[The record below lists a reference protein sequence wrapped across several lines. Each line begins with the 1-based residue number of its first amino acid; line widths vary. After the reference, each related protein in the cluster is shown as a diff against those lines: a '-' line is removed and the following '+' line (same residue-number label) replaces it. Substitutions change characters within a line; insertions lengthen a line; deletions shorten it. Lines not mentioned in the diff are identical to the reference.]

1 MPKPTLLILL
11 TAAIATVGCGG
22 RHDPTEKYYLV
33 AANVKLGYW
42 QTAASGLLAAARQ
55 LGVQAEMVGP
65 DTYAAEGERD
75 AFRTAVSKK
84 PAGILVS
91 PAFPAELTP
100 EINAAIAQGIP
111 VITMDSDAVESK
123 RLVFIGTNN
132 YAAGVMGA
140 KQLVKQMGGKGKVI
154 FFTMPNQAN
163 LVERLHGY
171 KDGLASSG
179 GIQIADTI
187 DMKGDSRIVFDTTS
201 DMLNQNKIKP
211 DAFVCL
217 EAAGCKEVADVLD
230 RGKISGKTVIAMDT
244 DKETLNWIDKG
255 LIAATIAQ
263 KPYTMAFYGVKALD
277 DIHHYK
283 PQSLDMNWAE
293 DTQSPFPTFIDT
305 GATLIDKANLSA
317 FQAAQ
322 SPK

>member
-1 MPKPTLLILL
+1 MSKPTLLLLL
-11 TAAIATVGCGG
+11 TAAITTAGCGG
-22 RHDPTEKYYLV
+22 RHDPTEKFYLV

-42 QTAASGLLAAARQ
+42 QTAASGLFAAAKQ

-65 DTYAAEGERD
+65 DTYEAQGERD

-84 PAGILVS
+84 PAGILIS

-111 VITMDSDAVESK
+111 VITMDSDAAESK

-132 YAAGVMGA
+132 YAAGEMGA

-163 LVERLHGY
+163 LIERLNGY
-171 KDGLASSG
+171 KAGLASS

-201 DMLNQNKIKP
+201 DIMNQNKVKP

-217 EAAGCKEVADVLD
+217 EASGCKEVADVLD
-230 RGKISGKTVIAMDT
+230 RGKIAGKTVIAMDT
-244 DKETLNWIDKG
+244 DKDTLTWIDKG

-263 KPYTMAFYGVKALD
+263 KPYTMAFYGVKVLD
-277 DIHHYK
+277 DLHHYK
-283 PQSLDMNWAE
+283 PQSLDLNWAE

-305 GATLIDKANLSA
+305 GATLIDKANLAS

-322 SPK
+322 SSK

>member
-1 MPKPTLLILL
+1 MSKPTLLLLL
-11 TAAIATVGCGG
+11 TAAIVTAGCGG
-22 RHDPTEKYYLV
+22 RHDPSEKYYLV

-42 QTAASGLLAAARQ
+42 QTAASGLAAAARQ

-65 DTYAAEGERD
+65 GTYDAAGERD

-91 PAFPAELTP
+91 PAFPTELTP
-100 EINAAIAQGIP
+100 EIDAAIAQGIP
-111 VITMDSDAVESK
+111 VVTMDSDAVESK

-132 YAAGVMGA
+132 YAAGEMGA

-163 LVERLHGY
+163 LVERLNGY
-171 KDGLASSG
+171 KAGLSSSA
-179 GIQIADTI
+179 IQIADTI
-187 DMKGDSRIVFDTTS
+187 DMKGDSRIVFDTAN
-201 DMLNQNKIKP
+201 DMMNQNKVKP

-217 EAAGCKEVADVLD
+217 EASGCKEVADVLD
-230 RGKISGKTVIAMDT
+230 RAKISGKTVIAMDT

-263 KPYTMAFYGVKALD
+263 KPFTMAFYGVKVLD

-283 PQSLDMNWAE
+283 PQSLEMKWAE
-293 DTQSPFPTFIDT
+293 DTNSPFPTFIDT
-305 GATLIDKANLSA
+305 GAALIDKSNLSS

-322 SPK
+322 SSK

>member
-1 MPKPTLLILL
+1 MSKPTLVLL
-11 TAAIATVGCGG
+11 FTAALITAGCGG
-22 RHDPTEKYYLV
+22 RHDPTEKFYLV

-42 QTAASGLLAAARQ
+42 QTAANGLIAAAKQ

-65 DTYAAEGERD
+65 DTYEAQGERD

-100 EINAAIAQGIP
+100 EIDAAIAQGIP
-111 VITMDSDAVESK
+111 VITMDSDAAESK
-123 RLVFIGTNN
+123 RLIFIGTNN
-132 YAAGVMGA
+132 YAAGQMGA
-140 KQLVKQMGGKGKVI
+140 KQLVKQMGGKGKVV

-163 LVERLHGY
+163 LIERLNGY
-171 KDGLASSG
+171 KAGLASSG
-179 GIQIADTI
+179 IQIADVI
-187 DMKGDSRIVFDTTS
+187 DMKGDSRIVFDTTN
-201 DMLNQNKIKP
+201 DMFNQNKVKP

-217 EAAGCKEVADVLD
+217 EASGCKEVADVLD
-230 RGKISGKTVIAMDT
+230 RGKIAGKTVMAMDT
-244 DKETLNWIDKG
+244 DKDTLTWIDKG
-255 LIAATIAQ
+255 IIAATIAQ
-263 KPYTMAFYGVKALD
+263 KPYTMAFYGVKVLD

-283 PQSLDMNWAE
+283 PQSLDMKWAE

-305 GATLIDKANLSA
+305 GATLIDKGNLAS

-322 SPK
+322 SSK